1 MKMIRVLGRAAF
13 LSTAL
18 MLGVSQASTYP
29 SKPIKLIVPFAPGAG
44 ADVPARRVAIEMSKA
59 LNNQSIFIE
68 NRQGAG
74 GIIGSEAGAK
84 AAPDGYTLLIGTMNT
99 HGVNAGLYK
108 RLPYDPIKSYA
119 PISRIAAF
127 PNVLVVPAT
136 AGISSLKELIAQAN
150 QAKSPLTYSSTGTGT
165 TIHLAGEMFQ
175 KAANVKLLHVPYAD
189 GSQYLPDLV
198 AGRTDMTFGNLP
210 QVLPFIK
217 SGKLVP
223 VAITTAQRSPLLP
236 NVPTMEEAGFKDAEM
251 SIWIGLFAPAG
262 TPQDVVD
269 ALNAAANKALVQP
282 SIKESFA
289 ADGMSTASDSSSA
302 DFARF
307 LVSDV
312 QKWIKVVKDSG
323 IPRQ

>member
-1 MKMIRVLGRAAF
+1 MWV
-13 LSTAL
+13 
-18 MLGVSQASTYP
+18 
-29 SKPIKLIVPFAPGAG
+29 
-44 ADVPARRVAIEMSKA
+44 
-59 LNNQSIFIE
+59 
-68 NRQGAG
+68 
-74 GIIGSEAGAK
+74 
-84 AAPDGYTLLIGTMNT
+84 
-99 HGVNAGLYK
+99 
-108 RLPYDPIKSYA
+108 PYDPIKSYA

-136 AGISSLKELIAQAN
+136 AGISSVKELIAQAN

-223 VAITTAQRSPLLP
+223 IAITTAQRSPLLP

-262 TPQDVVD
+262 TPQDIVD

-282 SIKESFA
+282 SIRESFA

-307 LVSDV
+307 LASDV

-323 IPRQ
+323 IPKQ